1 MSKSKLTISVI
12 GLGYIG
18 LPTAAF
24 FASAGHRVFGVDV
37 DRCVVDTVNSGAIH
51 IVEPGLGELVSD
63 VVTQGK
69 LSAHT
74 SVRPTD
80 VYLICVP
87 TPLIPR
93 DGTPA
98 PDLTYVYSAVEAVTP
113 NLKAGDIVILEST
126 CPVGTSDR
134 MFERI
139 SKDTGSEVEVYFAY
153 CPERVL
159 PGRVL
164 EELDSNPR
172 VVGGINEEST
182 RIVSELYRSVTSA
195 PVFET
200 NAKTAEMSKLAEN
213 SYRDINIAFANELS
227 LICHE
232 HNLDVWQLIT
242 AANMH
247 PRVDILQPGPG
258 VGGHCIAVDPW
269 FIVSESPTS
278 SRLIRTAREV
288 NDEKPNWVAAR
299 VTEQAKRMG
308 VNKVACFGLA
318 FKPNIDDFRGSPA
331 ELVVRSLLESGLAV
345 ACVEPHISQHPE
357 YALVSAQ
364 KAVEDCDLIV
374 FLVNHDGFEQ
384 FRSLSVGPQ
393 VVTMDFC
400 GALQMK

>member
-1 MSKSKLTISVI
+1 
-12 GLGYIG
+12 
-18 LPTAAF
+18 
-24 FASAGHRVFGVDV
+24 
-37 DRCVVDTVNSGAIH
+37 
-51 IVEPGLGELVSD
+51 
-63 VVTQGK
+63 
-69 LSAHT
+69 
-74 SVRPTD
+74 
-80 VYLICVP
+80 
-87 TPLIPR
+87 
-93 DGTPA
+93 
-98 PDLTYVYSAVEAVTP
+98 
-113 NLKAGDIVILEST
+113 
-126 CPVGTSDR
+126 
-134 MFERI
+134 
-139 SKDTGSEVEVYFAY
+139 
-153 CPERVL
+153 
-159 PGRVL
+159 
-164 EELDSNPR
+164 
-172 VVGGINEEST
+172 
-182 RIVSELYRSVTSA
+182 
-195 PVFET
+195 
-200 NAKTAEMSKLAEN
+200 MSKLAEN
-213 SYRDINIAFANELS
+213 SYRDINIAFANVLS

-232 HNLDVWQLIT
+232 HNLDVWELIT

-308 VNKVACFGLA
+308 VTKVACFGLA

-364 KAVEDCDLIV
+364 KAVEDYDLIV

-393 VVTMDFC
+393 VVLWILWCTSNEESWL
-400 GALQMK
+400 G